1 MFSHLSNKMFTK
13 NTTFICS
20 FNTFRLYFTNLTANM
35 IPKRIIIVLDNT
47 KCFVKAIKS
56 RQLCKCVHDMET
68 LFLHYAEC
76 FEFSDSMFYKLLD
89 ISISMWLGFKT
100 SFFLISF
107 FCFYCLTFYIANI
120 LQNVQALSNIIVMSS
135 IIV

>member
-1 MFSHLSNKMFTK
+1 MFSHLSNKMFTN

-20 FNTFRLYFTNLTANM
+20 FNTFGQYFTNLTANM

-76 FEFSDSMFYKLLD
+76 FEFSDSMFYKLLE

-100 SFFLISF
+100 SFFLIA

-120 LQNVQALSNIIVMSS
+120 LQNVLVLSNIIVMSS